1 MSLWAFRF
9 LLWYICIMIVQP
21 QNRFLFLYPLRI
33 ANFSILTAIALH
45 VFSVLTEKKPLIR
58 PGPATIT
65 ALLLM
70 LFAFLSLYTGP
81 MQTNTRWNA
90 YIDMVMKNV
99 IMVVLIEAMVTSAQR
114 AWAVLATMLFA
125 TLWWI
130 KGGLR
135 LASAGMTF
143 GYGERLFGPAVS
155 LVVNPNA
162 LAYMMC
168 VFIPLYLY
176 FYQQATHR
184 YLRWT
189 FLATALAGVY
199 IALKTGSRTGFLQ
212 LLVLGFVLVPKY
224 GRQHKT
230 AFIVGLA
237 ASFFFFTIAGAMNIQ
252 RFKTI
257 PNSIRAFMLG
267 EVKESSELTQDEQS
281 AQDRRLKN
289 RDAWALI
296 KEYPVMGA
304 GINAN
309 EGLMTQ
315 KFPHAGGQ
323 VHCEILM
330 AGRQMGFVGM
340 ILYIVLLIVLIRRG
354 IRIQNTC
361 NGWWPA
367 IADIGWTLK
376 LQGVMFIVGGLFS
389 PIVWHPV
396 LMIHV
401 AVASAL
407 WGIVRG
413 MPAPATAAEVAAE
426 PVGEPATV
434 LG

>member
-33 ANFSILTAIALH
+33 ANFSILTAIVLH
-45 VFSVLTEKKPLIR
+45 VFSALGEKKPFIR
-58 PGPATIT
+58 PGPGTIT
-65 ALLLM
+65 ALLLI
-70 LFAFLSLYTGP
+70 LFSFLSLYTGP
-81 MQTNTRWNA
+81 MQTNTRWNVF
-90 YIDMVMKNV
+90 IDMVVKNA
-99 IMVVLIEAMVTSAQR
+99 IVLILLEAMVTSVDR
-114 AWAVLATMLFA
+114 AWAVLAAMMFA

-135 LASAGMTF
+135 LASAGMSF
-143 GYGERLFGPAVS
+143 GGYRLFGPAVS
-155 LVVNPNA
+155 IVVNPNA

-176 FYQQATHR
+176 FYQQAPHR
-184 YLRWT
+184 YLKWA
-189 FLATALAGVY
+189 FLALALSAVY

-212 LLVLGFVLVPKY
+212 LIVLGFVLVPKY

-230 AFIVGLA
+230 AFVVGLA
-237 ASFFFFTIAGAMNIQ
+237 VSFFFFTIAGAMNVQ

-267 EVKESSELTQDEQS
+267 EVKEASELTQDEQS

-309 EGLMTQ
+309 EGLIADR
-315 KFPHAGGQ
+315 FPHAVGQ

-330 AGRQMGFVGM
+330 AGRQMGFIGM
-340 ILYIVLLIVLIRRG
+340 GLYVALLAVLLRSGLGTERHYKD
-354 IRIQNTC
+354 T
-361 NGWWPA
+361 WPA
-367 IADIGWTLK
+367 VSDIGWILK
-376 LQGVMFIVGGLFS
+376 IQGIIFIVGGAFS
-389 PIVWHPV
+389 PIVWHPI
-396 LMIHV
+396 LMILV
-401 AVASAL
+401 GVASAL
-407 WGIVRG
+407 GGLVLRSR
-413 MPAPATAAEVAAE
+413 PEVTVAEAV
-426 PVGEPATV
+426 V
-434 LG
+434 